1 MALTNQRRYRG
12 TIQGIPPDGAGT
24 GMAPAVVGVEVY
36 VVDGIADIM
45 PCLDDVE
52 ARLAHGERP

>member
-1 MALTNQRRYRG
+1 MAFTYQRRYRG
-12 TIQGIPPDGAGT
+12 KIQGVPRDGAGT
-24 GMAPAVVGVEVY
+24 GMAPAAVGMEVY
-36 VVDGIADIM
+36 VMDGIADIM

>member
-12 TIQGIPPDGAGT
+12 MIQGVPLDGAGT
-24 GMAPAVVGVEVY
+24 GMAPAVGGVEVH

-52 ARLAHGERP
+52 ARLARGERP